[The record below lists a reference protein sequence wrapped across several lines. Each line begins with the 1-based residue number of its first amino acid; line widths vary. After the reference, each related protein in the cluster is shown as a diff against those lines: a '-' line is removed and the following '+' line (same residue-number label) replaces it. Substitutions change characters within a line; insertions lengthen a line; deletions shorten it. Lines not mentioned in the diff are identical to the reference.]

1 MRFSIV
7 AIVATSVS
15 FSNAFVSRGPLLQK
29 ATFGETTGSSTVLYA
44 NQCSDGFDLDT
55 ALFCGGLAFD
65 AYVEPPTNSSR
76 WERGVSSDERIWLP
90 RSAIV
95 HCVSILHFI
104 SRHLTSTFSPST
116 QKLYSP
122 KE

>member
-1 MRFSIV
+1 MRFSIA
-7 AIVATSVS
+7 AIAVTSIS
-15 FSNAFVSRGPLLQK
+15 FSHAFVARGPIHPK
-29 ATFGETTGSSTVLYA
+29 TPFGERSSTTSLYS